1 MTWKPNVTVACVA
14 EREGRFLLVEE
25 REAGRAVLNQ
35 PAGHLEEG
43 ESLLEA
49 AVRETREET
58 GHDFRPTALVGL
70 YRWVHPASGLTFL
83 RAAFT
88 GELGEPVPGTT
99 LDPDIVAT
107 HWLDREALLGS
118 ALALRSPLVLR
129 CIDDYLAGRRY
140 PLELLTDLDHR
151 ETA

>member
-14 EREGRFLLVEE
+14 EHAGRFLLVEE

-49 AVRETREET
+49 VMRETFEET
-58 GHDFRPTALVGL
+58 GRTFRPSALVGL
-70 YRWVHPASGLTFL
+70 YRWVHPGSGLTFL
-83 RAAFT
+83 RAAFA
-88 GELGEPVPGTT
+88 GEIGAQDPDAR
-99 LDPDIVAT
+99 LDPDIVAN
-107 HWLDREALLGS
+107 HWLDREAM
-118 ALALRSPLVLR
+118 LASGLHLRSPLVLY

-140 PLELLTDLDHR
+140 PLDLLSDLDTPER
-151 ETA
+151 P